1 MTAASQLQRR
11 EHLVEKQ
18 DESTNRTYNSQIKL
32 GFEVLLVRVKHCFD
46 KNPLPSK
53 QRNRVEWLSAFQLVH
68 DSVCLHRGLLNW
80 FRNRLEMVLLLYT
93 SHNSTSHQS
102 LAIIYLDDDVSIRLC
117 QPLTAAL
124 WIVVLGGWALLTNTT
139 TKGSHWLEWAKASI
153 EARQFIR
160 WLLIQNTQRQAYRH
174 THKHTL
180 FLQISF
186 TLTLIL
192 TQTNTQFYRSNKF
205 RQQRRRK
212 KTELGWGECVCQ
224 LFFTSFSVSSKVWKA
239 HKV

>member
-1 MTAASQLQRR
+1 MKVHSGLLILRSG
-11 EHLVEKQ
+11 LVLRYSLSNSSTILTKTLYP
-18 DESTNRTYNSQIKL
+18 TNRNSI
-32 GFEVLLVRVKHCFD
+32 
-46 KNPLPSK
+46 
-53 QRNRVEWLSAFQLVH
+53 EWLSAFQAVH

-80 FRNRLEMVLLLYT
+80 FQNRLEMVLLLYT

-102 LAIIYLDDDVSIRLC
+102 PAIIYLDDDVSIRLC

-174 THKHTL
+174 TQTHPISLNLLCAHPHSYTDKHTI
-180 FLQISF
+180 LQI
-186 TLTLIL
+186 
-192 TQTNTQFYRSNKF
+192 
-205 RQQRRRK
+205 
-212 KTELGWGECVCQ
+212 
-224 LFFTSFSVSSKVWKA
+224 
-239 HKV
+239 